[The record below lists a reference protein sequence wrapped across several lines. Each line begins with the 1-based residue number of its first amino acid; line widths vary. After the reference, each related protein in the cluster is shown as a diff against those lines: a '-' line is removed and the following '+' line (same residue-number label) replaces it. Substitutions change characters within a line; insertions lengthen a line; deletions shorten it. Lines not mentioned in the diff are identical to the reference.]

1 MQDNVIVDGSTAS
14 NPNPTLR
21 DEITDMDSIDAA
33 EQARLMLLILDDML

>member
-1 MQDNVIVDGSTAS
+1 MSDNVTIDGNTVS

-21 DEITDMDSIDAA
+21 QQVTNMEQIEPA